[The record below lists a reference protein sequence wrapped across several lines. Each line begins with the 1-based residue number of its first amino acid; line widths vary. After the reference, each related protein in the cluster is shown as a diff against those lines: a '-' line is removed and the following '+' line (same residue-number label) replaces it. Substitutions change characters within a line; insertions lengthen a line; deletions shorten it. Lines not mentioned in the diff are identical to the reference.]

1 MGGQEGRREDFL
13 LGLSDR
19 QTILISFFL
28 TGKTGFAGAGV
39 GRVACIPGDQK
50 SDFDEIP

>member
-19 QTILISFFL
+19 QTILISFFD
-28 TGKTGFAGAGV
+28 TGK
-39 GRVACIPGDQK
+39 IGDQK